1 MTGID
6 ARYKCFFFFF
16 NEEKKKGSIKVDTT
30 VSWGKKSRDVD
41 VESNFAH
48 TRVVPVFYAIFAM
61 APDAVGG
68 NTSYRQVSRNAFR
81 VSTDPDTFYEHANV
95 RGFLVPL
102 HPAACLHNGP
112 LAVSVA

>member
-1 MTGID
+1 MFD
-6 ARYKCFFFFF
+6 DKFFFF
-16 NEEKKKGSIKVDTT
+16 KKKEGFDQSEHEE
-30 VSWGKKSRDVD
+30 VSSWKKSRDVD

-68 NTSYRQVSRNAFR
+68 NTFYRQVSRNAFR

-112 LAVSVA
+112 LVVSVA

>member
-1 MTGID
+1 MLD
-6 ARYKCFFFFF
+6 NKFFFFF
-16 NEEKKKGSIKVDTT
+16 LREKKKGSIKEE
-30 VSWGKKSRDVD
+30 VSSWKKSRDVD

-68 NTSYRQVSRNAFR
+68 NTFYRQVSRNAFR

-112 LAVSVA
+112 SAVSVA